1 MANIDAYSAAESW
14 IKLNLKED
22 PNQQLPKHGCYMAYV
37 KCMLNQNILT
47 IPNSDFGKIVKCQFR
62 NVRSKRYGPWGSNS
76 NYYSGITL
84 SSSSIPGNPSS
95 YQIPPP
101 PLTSNAWSLSN
112 NHSPH
117 TSLSWFLSNNHPL
130 LPPYLRSSWFL
141 TDNHPTHPSRSWF
154 LTDNHPP
161 RTRSLKLVSMKRMK
175 NILPG
180 SNSLEAGC
188 RALLPGWKICLALI
202 KFQIAYI

>member
-47 IPNSDFGKIVKCQFR
+47 IPNYDFGKIVKCLFR
-62 NVRSKRYGPWGSNS
+62 NVRSSGPRGSNS
-76 NYYSGITL
+76 NYCSGITL

-101 PLTSNAWSLSN
+101 HLQAMLGSYPTTIHLIRACLGSYPTTIHFCPLIRGVLGSLPTTTLLIPAGLDSLQTTT
-112 NHSPH
+112 PH
-117 TSLSWFLSNNHPL
+117 E
-130 LPPYLRSSWFL
+130 REASS
-141 TDNHPTHPSRSWF
+141 
-154 LTDNHPP
+154 
-161 RTRSLKLVSMKRMK
+161 
-175 NILPG
+175 
-180 SNSLEAGC
+180 
-188 RALLPGWKICLALI
+188 
-202 KFQIAYI
+202 